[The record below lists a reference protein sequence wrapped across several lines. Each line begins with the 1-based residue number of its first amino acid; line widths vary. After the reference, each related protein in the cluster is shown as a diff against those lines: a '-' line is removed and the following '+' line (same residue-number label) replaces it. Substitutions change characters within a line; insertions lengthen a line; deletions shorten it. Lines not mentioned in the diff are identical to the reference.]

1 MIETPPVTSPPVLP
15 ATSEITSTTGY
26 IPEPP
31 SLPIEEVIL
40 NAIGEPSL
48 QSLGLGSY
56 WTPVG
61 WFQLIFETL
70 HVNFNLSWYASILV
84 FTLLVRTLLIPV
96 SIKMQKKNALMRKSG
111 SVLNRAQEKYS
122 AAKLSGNE
130 MESKTQ
136 KEKKK
141 YFS

>member
-1 MIETPPVTSPPVLP
+1 VIETPPVTSPPVLP

-70 HVNFNLSWYASILV
+70 HANFNLSWYASILV